1 MRKKLKKWFCCIV
14 LMMLLS
20 MLNLPANIYAKNL
33 TDEVENLV
41 ENEATDEVVDEAIS
55 DSVGTTQSEFDNKL
69 NELRGQY
76 PNYSVWNDWF
86 DGGHQCFG
94 FARLIGYNVF
104 GTKPSTW
111 GKGYNINEVK
121 SGDLIQYGNTS
132 GSGHTVFVTNVSG
145 DTITFVDCNGNGN
158 YSGGNKVRSNGVK
171 WDNTIK
177 KSAKIWNKYSF
188 SYILVSPGISP
199 APAPDPSYNSY
210 GFDCPLNNETIT
222 ASTFLF
228 QGWLDTKKQ
237 ISSIT
242 CSINHGAH
250 YVETGLYQR
259 PDVPNATAFRVEVDS
274 NLLNIGKN
282 DIALCANF
290 QDGTATVVENRTVIW
305 NPKLLWGYDSPTE
318 NMSIDDNSFQFSG
331 WIETSRRLEKVTCSL
346 NQGEQYITANLY
358 QRPDVPNAIAFRAD
372 IDSSLLHYG
381 DNYVS
386 VCAHYAD
393 GTGETL
399 AMRKV
404 KNCISDALEYP
415 QNNEIFTCKNTWF
428 LLQGWSTNDN
438 KSIDYF
444 EFTLNGQADITAAHP
459 REDLIKNARYY
470 RVEVPLNRL
479 KNGGNRIE
487 VFVHYTDKTSRR
499 IAQVNVIGE
508 SLEHKWNE
516 GEITK
521 ESTCT
526 DVGIK
531 TYTCTNC
538 KETRIEEI
546 PAAGHQHTEIR
557 NEKQA
562 TTDEEGYTGDVYC
575 IDCNQLIS
583 KGTSIPKLIPMLS
596 LVEKNG
602 IFIASVSNTKYV
614 IEYGFVYGNQSDITL
629 ETPGRTRVA
638 YSDLDSNGS
647 YSFDATELT
656 GCTIRAYAV
665 YTDEDGAAQVIY
677 SDSINPDP
685 SYTDFSVSQSVYSL
699 HDKIE
704 FRINPINATN
714 MGFGIDK
721 DGVGRVV
728 TGVCNATKG
737 HSLWASDLGVGS
749 YSAYITVYNGSKWVD
764 TNVVKFSVVP
774 PEYSNLSINKKRIE
788 INEKVQFNISTG
800 HTAWMGIGIDKEGV
814 GRVYGTS
821 CGDSVSGW
829 SVDAGILGVGN
840 YTAYFTL
847 YGTNDCY
854 VDTERV
860 SFSIYDPDGP

>member
-1 MRKKLKKWFCCIV
+1 MKEKKRLKNIWILLIVAIALIMLSPTAVFADGISDAMQKVINVYPNSCSYFTSDEKIDSNSGDPRCSLVNIPSRGGLPSGRTVRDARGGDAHSCHAFAEYVWYVMFGHCI
-14 LMMLLS
+14 
-20 MLNLPANIYAKNL
+20 
-33 TDEVENLV
+33 T
-41 ENEATDEVVDEAIS
+41 ENERIS
-55 DSVGTTQSEFDNKL
+55 AS
-69 NELRGQY
+69 ELRVGDFIIFSGPHSAIY
-76 PNYSVWNDWF
+76 LGEDSKNYYVYDSNW
-86 DGGHQCFG
+86 
-94 FARLIGYNVF
+94 A
-104 GTKPSTW
+104 KPA
-111 GKGYNINEVK
+111 
-121 SGDLIQYGNTS
+121 D
-132 GSGHTVFVTNVSG
+132 
-145 DTITFVDCNGNGN
+145 
-158 YSGGNKVRSNGVK
+158 NKVRYNHTISKSRG
-171 WDNTIK
+171 IK
-177 KSAKIWNKYSF
+177 KCYHATNYDTVANGNSESAGNNPY
-188 SYILVSPGISP
+188 
-199 APAPDPSYNSY
+199 YNSY

-242 CSINHGAH
+242 CSINYGAH

-259 PDVPNATAFRVEVDS
+259 PDVPNATAFRVEADS

-331 WIETSRRLEKVTCSL
+331 WIETSRKLEKVMCSL

-372 IDSSLLHYG
+372 IESSRLHYG

-386 VCAHYAD
+386 VCAYYAD

-399 AMRKV
+399 VMRKV
-404 KNCISDALEYP
+404 KKCIIDALEYP

-428 LLQGWSTNDN
+428 LLQGWSANDN

-444 EFTLNGQADITAAHP
+444 EFMINEKKDTAAAHL

-583 KGTSIPKLIPMLS
+583 KGTSIPKLIPTLS
-596 LVEKNG
+596 LADKNG
-602 IFIASVSNTKYV
+602 ILVATVSNMKYV
-614 IEYGFVYGNQSDITL
+614 TEYGFVYGEQADMTL
-629 ETPGRTRVA
+629 ETSGRTRIA
-638 YSDLDSNGS
+638 YSELNADGS
-647 YSFDATELT
+647 YSLDITELT

-665 YTDEDGAAQVIY
+665 YTDENGKDQV
-677 SDSINPDP
+677 
-685 SYTDFSVSQSVYSL
+685 VYS
-699 HDKIE
+699 E
-704 FRINPINATN
+704 PI
-714 MGFGIDK
+714 
-721 DGVGRVV
+721 VR
-728 TGVCNATKG
+728 
-737 HSLWASDLGVGS
+737 
-749 YSAYITVYNGSKWVD
+749 
-764 TNVVKFSVVP
+764 
-774 PEYSNLSINKKRIE
+774 
-788 INEKVQFNISTG
+788 
-800 HTAWMGIGIDKEGV
+800 
-814 GRVYGTS
+814 
-821 CGDSVSGW
+821 
-829 SVDAGILGVGN
+829 
-840 YTAYFTL
+840 
-847 YGTNDCY
+847 
-854 VDTERV
+854 
-860 SFSIYDPDGP
+860 